1 MSQKINLSKFK
12 KKKLSKESNLKFF
25 FWYLIDN
32 FIVNSFIP
40 GSTFRVLILRFFGAK
55 IGKNVII
62 KPYVKIKFPWKLKI
76 GDNSWIGEKVWIDNL
91 DNVSIGDNSCIS
103 QGVYMCT
110 GNHNF
115 RIETFD
121 LSTREIQ
128 IGNNCWIAAKTIIKP
143 GTIIQDKTFVK
154 IGSII

>member
-1 MSQKINLSKFK
+1 
-12 KKKLSKESNLKFF
+12 
-25 FWYLIDN
+25 
-32 FIVNSFIP
+32 
-40 GSTFRVLILRFFGAK
+40 
-55 IGKNVII
+55 
-62 KPYVKIKFPWKLKI
+62 
-76 GDNSWIGEKVWIDNL
+76 
-91 DNVSIGDNSCIS
+91 
-103 QGVYMCT
+103 MCT